1 MKLVLVLCDA
11 SRSQEI
17 MKVLESHGATGYTEI
32 PMVLGAGATGKH
44 MDSRAWP
51 GRGCMLFTLVERA
64 KADGLIDTLK
74 QFYGRLPEGEG
85 FRIFSMDAEMHL

>member
-1 MKLVLVLCDA
+1 MKLVLVLCDT

-17 MKVLESHGATGYTEI
+17 MKLQESHGATGYTEV
-32 PMVLGAGATGKH
+32 PMVLGAGATGKR

-51 GRGCMLFTLVERA
+51 GRGCMLFTLVERV

-74 QFYGRLPEGEG
+74 GFHGSLQEGEG

>member
-1 MKLVLVLCDA
+1 MKLVLVLCDT

-17 MKVLESHGATGYTEI
+17 IKFLESHGATGYTEI

-51 GRGCMLFTLVERA
+51 GRGCMLFTLVERE
-64 KADGLIDTLK
+64 KADGLIEALEE
-74 QFYGRLPEGEG
+74 FHGSLEEGEG
-85 FRIFSMDAEMHL
+85 FRIFSLDAEKHL

>member
-1 MKLVLVLCDA
+1 MKLVLVLCGT

-17 MKVLESHGATGYTEI
+17 MKLLESHGATGYTEV
-32 PMVLGAGATGKH
+32 PMVLGAGATGKR

-51 GRGCMLFTLVERA
+51 GRGCMLFTLVEKV
-64 KADGLIDTLK
+64 KADGLIGALK
-74 QFYGRLPEGEG
+74 GFHGRLEEGEG

>member
-1 MKLVLVLCDA
+1 MKLVLVLCDT
-11 SRSQEI
+11 SKSQEV
-17 MKVLESHGATGYTEI
+17 MKLLESHGATGYTEV
-32 PMVLGAGATGKH
+32 PMVLGAGVTGKH

-64 KADGLIDTLK
+64 KSDGLIGALK
-74 QFYGRLPEGEG
+74 GFHKRLQEGEG

>member
-1 MKLVLVLCDA
+1 MKLVLVLCNA

-17 MKVLESHGATGYTEI
+17 MKVLESHGATGYTEV

-51 GRGCMLFTLVERA
+51 GRGCMLFTLVEGE
-64 KADGLIDTLK
+64 KVGGADGGL
-74 QFYGRLPEGEG
+74 EGIP
-85 FRIFSMDAEMHL
+85 RKA

>member
-1 MKLVLVLCDA
+1 MKLVLVLCDT

-17 MKVLESHGATGYTEI
+17 MKLLESHGATGYTEV
-32 PMVLGAGATGKH
+32 PMVLGAGATGKR

-51 GRGCMLFTLVERA
+51 GRGCMLFSLVEEV

-74 QFYGRLPEGEG
+74 AFHAKSQEGEG